1 MPKSRKKRKSHFL
14 LKFGL
19 TFSIILAVVLIYI
32 DAKVRYN
39 LNERQWQLP
48 ARVYS
53 QSLVLSEGVAMY
65 PRDLLYR
72 LRLMGY
78 TEQGSAREPGSFSHW
93 NDKFEIYSRGFN
105 SVEGP
110 VRARRFRLEFEGAQ
124 LAVLETIGGD
134 ALGQARLE
142 PLEIGSIYPSHR
154 EDRMLVKLDEVP
166 NSLVEI
172 LLLVEDK
179 RFFQHF
185 GVSPRAIARAMLANI
200 KAGRTVQGGST
211 ITQQLVKN
219 VFLSQDRSLMR
230 KGIEAVMAIMV
241 EWHYSKQQI
250 LESYLNEV
258 YLGQEGSRSIH
269 GFALASRHYFN
280 RPLASLDASQIALLV
295 GMVKGPSYYD
305 PWRNPQRA
313 RDRRNV
319 VLSVMA
325 QSQLITPQ
333 QARSFEAQGLGLAKS
348 SALEGVYP
356 AYLDLVRRQLRRDY
370 SQESL
375 QTEGMKI
382 FTSFDP
388 VVQHYAEQSL
398 QKVMASQDKKLE
410 AAMVVV
416 GVETGDVLAV
426 VGGRRVRYAGFN
438 RALDAVRPIGS
449 LMKPAVYLA
458 ALEQPRR
465 YTLATPISDG
475 PVEVAGPNNSL
486 WQPQNFDKK
495 SHGKV
500 LLHRALAKSYNLATA
515 RLGMEVGIDEI
526 ANMVK
531 RLGVKRKMPRVPALT
546 LGAGGLSPLEV
557 ASMYQTI
564 AAKGVQS
571 PLRSI
576 VDIANSEG
584 RALARYPVKQ
594 IPVVDD
600 EIVHL
605 LHYSLI
611 EVVREGTGKSVYRY
625 LPEDYAV
632 AGKTGSTNDLRDS
645 WFAGFAG
652 DYLAVVWLG
661 HDDNASTG
669 LTGSSGALK
678 VWSEFMASASHRP
691 LDMEAPGG
699 VVYKWIDKDTG
710 LLSRQFCEGARYMPF
725 IQGSAPEQR
734 AKCTGAI
741 PGALQ
746 WFQGLFE

>member
-1 MPKSRKKRKSHFL
+1 
-14 LKFGL
+14 
-19 TFSIILAVVLIYI
+19 
-32 DAKVRYN
+32 
-39 LNERQWQLP
+39 
-48 ARVYS
+48 
-53 QSLVLSEGVAMY
+53 
-65 PRDLLYR
+65 
-72 LRLMGY
+72 
-78 TEQGSAREPGSFSHW
+78 
-93 NDKFEIYSRGFN
+93 
-105 SVEGP
+105 
-110 VRARRFRLEFEGAQ
+110 
-124 LAVLETIGGD
+124 
-134 ALGQARLE
+134 
-142 PLEIGSIYPSHR
+142 
-154 EDRMLVKLDEVP
+154 
-166 NSLVEI
+166 
-172 LLLVEDK
+172 
-179 RFFQHF
+179 
-185 GVSPRAIARAMLANI
+185 
-200 KAGRTVQGGST
+200 
-211 ITQQLVKN
+211 
-219 VFLSQDRSLMR
+219 
-230 KGIEAVMAIMV
+230 
-241 EWHYSKQQI
+241 
-250 LESYLNEV
+250 
-258 YLGQEGSRSIH
+258 
-269 GFALASRHYFN
+269 
-280 RPLASLDASQIALLV
+280 
-295 GMVKGPSYYD
+295 
-305 PWRNPQRA
+305 
-313 RDRRNV
+313 
-319 VLSVMA
+319 
-325 QSQLITPQ
+325 
-333 QARSFEAQGLGLAKS
+333 
-348 SALEGVYP
+348 
-356 AYLDLVRRQLRRDY
+356 
-370 SQESL
+370 
-375 QTEGMKI
+375 
-382 FTSFDP
+382 
-388 VVQHYAEQSL
+388 
-398 QKVMASQDKKLE
+398 
-410 AAMVVV
+410 
-416 GVETGDVLAV
+416 
-426 VGGRRVRYAGFN
+426 VRYAGFN

-475 PVEVAGPNNSL
+475 PVDVEGPNNSL

-515 RLGMEVGIDEI
+515 RLGMEIGIDEV

-531 RLGVKRKMPRVPALT
+531 RLGVKRKMPHVPSLT

-576 VDIANSEG
+576 ADIANSEG

-661 HDDNASTG
+661 RDDNGSTG

-678 VWSEFMASASHRP
+678 VWGEFMTSASHRP
-691 LDMEAPGG
+691 LDLEAPGG

-710 LLSRQFCEGARYMPF
+710 LLSRQLCEGARYMPF

-746 WFQGLFE
+746 WFQDLFE

>member
-1 MPKSRKKRKSHFL
+1 MPKARKKPKNYFL
-14 LKFGL
+14 LKLGL
-19 TFSIILAVVLIYI
+19 SLSVILAVALIYV
-32 DAKVRYN
+32 DAQVRYK
-39 LNERQWQLP
+39 LNERQWQIP

-53 QSLVLSEGVAMY
+53 QGLVLTEGLAMH

-78 TEQGSAREPGSFSHW
+78 SEQTSARQPGSFSHW
-93 NDKFEIYSRGFN
+93 NNRFEIYSRGF
-105 SVEGP
+105 SSAEGP
-110 VRARRFRLEFEGAQ
+110 VQARRFNLEFDSREID
-124 LAVLETIGGD
+124 VLETIGGN
-134 ALGQARLE
+134 ALAQVRME

-154 EDRMLVKLDEVP
+154 EDRLLVQLDEVP
-166 NSLVEI
+166 NSLVEM

-179 RFFQHF
+179 RFFEHF
-185 GVSPRAIARAMLANI
+185 GISPRAIARAMLVNI

-219 VFLSQDRSLMR
+219 VFLSQDRSLTR
-230 KGIEAVMAIMV
+230 KGLEAVMSIMV

-258 YLGQEGSRSIH
+258 YLGQEGSRAIH

-280 RPLASLDASQIALLV
+280 RPLASLDTGQIALLV

-305 PWRNPQRA
+305 PWRNPERA
-313 RDRRNV
+313 RERRNV

-325 QSQLITPQ
+325 GQQLITPQ
-333 QARSFEAQGLGLAKS
+333 QARSYEARGLGLAKN

-370 SQESL
+370 SEESL
-375 QTEGMKI
+375 QTEGMQI

-398 QKVMASQDKKLE
+398 AKVMASQDKELE

-416 GVETGDVLAV
+416 AVDTGDVLAV
-426 VGGRRVRYAGFN
+426 VGGRRMRYAGFN

-449 LMKPAVYLA
+449 LIKPAVYLA

-475 PVEVAGPNNSL
+475 PVDVAGPNNSL

-495 SHGKV
+495 SHGDV
-500 LLHRALAKSYNLATA
+500 LLHRALANSYNLATA
-515 RLGMEVGIDEI
+515 RLGMEMGIGEV
-526 ANMVK
+526 ANMIK
-531 RLGVKRKMPRVPALT
+531 RLGVRRKMPEVPSLT

-557 ASMYQTI
+557 AAMYQTI

-576 VDIANSEG
+576 SDIGNAKG
-584 RALARYPVKQ
+584 AVLARYPVKRV
-594 IPVVDD
+594 PVIDD
-600 EIVHL
+600 EVVHL
-605 LHYSLI
+605 LHYSMI

-661 HDDNASTG
+661 RDDNGGTG

-678 VWSEFMASASHRP
+678 VWGEFMASASYRP
-691 LDMEAPGG
+691 LDLEAPAG
-699 VVYKWIDKDTG
+699 VVYKWIDDDSG
-710 LLSRQFCEGARYMPF
+710 LLSRRLCEGARYMPF
-725 IQGSAPEQR
+725 IQGSAPSRR
-734 AKCTGAI
+734 ADCNGTI
-741 PGALQ
+741 PGVFQ
-746 WFQGLFE
+746 WFQGLFD